1 MRTDKPDLDPAL
13 LSGLAAQRTTRR
25 RFIGRGSAA
34 TAAVFVLGPG
44 FLAACG
50 DDDDG
55 ETSST
60 GDASEGASGSLRISN
75 WPAYMAEGF
84 VAAFQDA
91 TGISVDY
98 LEDFNDNAEWFAKV
112 KDPLSRQQD
121 IGADLVV
128 PTEFMAGR
136 LIGLEWLNEINEANW
151 PNKANLRP
159 DLLDSPVDAGRAYTA
174 PYMSG
179 LLGLGYN
186 KALTGGEISSIDD
199 LFDPRYSGQVSMFS
213 DFRDGLGMV
222 MISQGNDPSSPST
235 EAVQQAADKV
245 QEEVDKGQIR
255 RFTGNDYLDD
265 LAAGNLVIAQAYSG
279 DVVQLQA
286 DNPDLDFVVPSAG
299 STDFIDTMVIPYTT
313 RNQAAAEA
321 WINYIYDRKNYAELV
336 NFVQYVPVLSDMTS
350 ELEALDPDVASNPL
364 INPPQDVLDRVTS
377 WANLTDEQDQ
387 EYSTIYAEVTGG

>member
-1 MRTDKPDLDPAL
+1 MRTPDRFDPAL
-13 LSGLAAQRTTRR
+13 AARLAAIRTTRR

-34 TAAVFVLGPG
+34 AAAAVILGPG

-50 DDDDG
+50 DSDDDSD
-55 ETSST
+55 TSST
-60 GDASEGASGSLRISN
+60 GNASEGASGSLRISN

-84 VAAFQDA
+84 VAAFETA

-112 KDPLSRQQD
+112 KDPLSRKQD
-121 IGADLVV
+121 IGSDLVV

-159 DLLDSPVDAGRAYTA
+159 DLLDSPVDPGRKYTA

-186 KALTGGEISSIDD
+186 KALTGGEITSLDD
-199 LFDPRYSGQVSMFS
+199 LFDPQYAGQVSMFS

-222 MISQGNDPSSPST
+222 MISQGNDPSNPST

-286 DNPDLDFVVPSAG
+286 DNPDLDFIVPSAG

-313 RNQAAAEA
+313 ENQAAAEA
-321 WINYIYDRKNYAELV
+321 WINYVYDRKNYAELV
-336 NFVQYVPVLSDMTS
+336 NFVQYVPVLSDMTA
-350 ELEALDPDVASNPL
+350 ELEALDPEVASNPL
-364 INPPQDVLDRVTS
+364 INPPADVLSRVTS

-387 EYSTIYAEVTGG
+387 EYTTIYAEVTGE